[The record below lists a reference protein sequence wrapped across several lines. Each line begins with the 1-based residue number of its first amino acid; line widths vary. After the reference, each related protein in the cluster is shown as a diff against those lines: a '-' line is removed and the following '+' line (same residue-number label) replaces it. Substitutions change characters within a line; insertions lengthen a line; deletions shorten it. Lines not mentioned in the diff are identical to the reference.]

1 MIQRWVTILT
11 TTNSYRDLTALE
23 IKTRKVPLLKYLLFV
38 ALSSDTDNLDYI
50 WFFFYVRTPF
60 FDAHYICKIAPK
72 Y

>member
-50 WFFFYVRTPF
+50 WFFFM
-60 FDAHYICKIAPK
+60 
-72 Y
+72 